1 MMTTIKTCTIMTA
14 LALFVLVGS
23 SVCADKK
30 YTKEQIDELVRE
42 VDQLYRSETSYSEL
56 EMEIITP
63 RWERTLAM
71 FGWSEGT
78 DKTFIRITSPK
89 KEQGMATLRIDNEMW
104 NFLPKT
110 NKVIKIPP
118 SMMMSSWM
126 GSDFTNDDL
135 VKEFSLFEDYTYE
148 LIDVEGGS
156 DDNYYINCIPREDLP
171 VVWKNVVIAAR
182 KSDRIPLWMK
192 YYDEKNQLMR
202 ILNYSEVKKFGNR
215 MIPSVMEMIP
225 QNKEGNKTVIRYID
239 IQFDLKLDD
248 DIFSLRNL
256 QSEK

>member
-1 MMTTIKTCTIMTA
+1 MVIRMKTQIIIAVLMLPFLVCSTIRA
-14 LALFVLVGS
+14 QE
-23 SVCADKK
+23 K
-30 YTKEQIDELVRE
+30 YTQEQIDQLVRE

-56 EMEIITP
+56 EMEIVTP

-71 FGWSEGT
+71 YGWSEGT
-78 DKTFIRITSPK
+78 DRTFIRITSPK
-89 KEQGMATLRIDNEMW
+89 KEKGMATLRIENEMW
-104 NFLPKT
+104 NYLPKT

-156 DDNYYINCIPREDLP
+156 DDNHYINCIPREDLP
-171 VVWKNVVIAAR
+171 VVWKNVVVAAR
-182 KSDRIPLWMK
+182 KSDHIPLWMK

-202 ILNYSEVKKFGNR
+202 VLTYSEVKDFGGR
-215 MIPSVMEMIP
+215 KIPSVMKMIP
-225 QNKEGNKTVIRYID
+225 QNKEGHKTVIRYID
-239 IQFDLKLDD
+239 IVFDLKLDD
-248 DIFSLRNL
+248 EVFSLRNL
-256 QSEK
+256 HSEK